1 MKCRKRKKIIMKLET
16 PFKDLTLEEV
26 FEAYFECRKTK
37 RYSSGAMQ
45 FETDYENQL
54 VKLYNELKKKSWKPG
69 KSTCF
74 TGTKPVRREIFAA
87 PFRDRIVHHILI
99 RRLNPFFERHFI
111 FDSYACRK
119 QKGTHAAIK
128 RLEHFTRSESKNGK
142 EECYVLKLDIKG
154 FFMNIN
160 RNLLW
165 KRLEN
170 FIDNIEFELSFDSLP
185 QKKNVEFVKYLCR
198 QIIFNDCTKDCM
210 IRSPKSEW
218 KKLPKDKSLFTAQKD
233 RGTPIGNL
241 TSQVFA
247 NFYLSELDH
256 YIKHSLKIKNY
267 VRYVDDFAIVHK
279 DREFL
284 KKIIPKI
291 RTFLSEKLFLTLH
304 PCKVY
309 LQSAQKGVH
318 LTGCF
323 VRISHTVCNRRV
335 KNNFVAVLKKYS
347 AGALKRKPAK
357 AEINQMRASLN
368 SYLGIFQHYRTW
380 HFRCAQLKRYMIPHL
395 KKHFSVTVECKK
407 VSVKAK

>member
-1 MKCRKRKKIIMKLET
+1 MKQVFES

-37 RYSSGAMQ
+37 RYSSGAIQ

-54 VKLYNELKKKSWKPG
+54 VKLYNELKESCWKPG

-74 TGTKPVRREIFAA
+74 TVTKPVRREIFAA
-87 PFRDRIVHHILI
+87 PFRDRIVHHVLI
-99 RRLNPFFERHFI
+99 RRLNPFFERYFI

-128 RLEHFTRSESKNGK
+128 RLEHFIKSESKNGK

-170 FIDNIEFELSFDSLP
+170 FIDNIEFEFSFENPP
-185 QKKNVEFVKYLCR
+185 QKKNVDFVKYLCR
-198 QIIFNDCTKDCM
+198 QIIFNDCTKDCI

-218 KKLPKDKSLFTAQKD
+218 KKLPKDKSLFTAKKHC
-233 RGTPIGNL
+233 GLPIGNL

-256 YIKHSLKIKNY
+256 FIKHNLKIKNY

-279 DREFL
+279 DKQFL
-284 KKIIPKI
+284 KKIIPTI
-291 RTFLSEKLFLTLH
+291 RRFLSEKLYLTLH
-304 PCKVY
+304 PHKVY
-309 LQSAQKGVH
+309 LQKVQKGVH

-323 VRISHTVCNRRV
+323 ILPSHTVCNRRI
-335 KNNFVAVLKKYS
+335 KNNFARTLKKIS
-347 AGALKRKPAK
+347 CLAQRRKPSKNELKK
-357 AEINQMRASLN
+357 ARSSIN
-368 SYLGIFQHYRTW
+368 SYLGILQHYRTYR
-380 HFRCAQLKRYMIPHL
+380 FRTNQIKKYMLPHL
-395 KKHFSVTVECKK
+395 KKHFSVSAECKK
-407 VSVKAK
+407 IGKLRSVPDSC